1 MIELWKS
8 LSDDQMALTGKAA
21 ALMVTGTMMSLSYD
35 IGRGRSAPA
44 GQKTSEP
51 LVVDSQ
57 AAQMLPTVF
66 AIGRRPQRRE
76 AA

>member
-8 LSDDQMALTGKAA
+8 LSDDQMALAGCAA
-21 ALMVTGTMMSLSYD
+21 ALMVAGTIMSLSYY
-35 IGRGRSAPA
+35 IGRGRMTPS

-51 LVVDSQ
+51 HVVDSQ
-57 AAQMLPTVF
+57 AAQVLPTGSRSV
-66 AIGRRPQRRE
+66 AAPRRE

>member
-8 LSDDQMALTGKAA
+8 LSDDQMALVGCAA
-21 ALMVTGTMMSLSYD
+21 ALMITGTMMSLSYY
-35 IGRGRSAPA
+35 IGRGRRAPA
-44 GQKTSEP
+44 GRKASEP

-57 AAQMLPTVF
+57 ALQVLP
-66 AIGRRPQRRE
+66 AASRAGAAQRRD

>member
-8 LSDDQMALTGKAA
+8 LSDDQMALVGCAA
-21 ALMVTGTMMSLSYD
+21 ALMITGTMMSLSYY
-35 IGRGRSAPA
+35 IGRGRMAPV
-44 GQKTSEP
+44 GQKTGRP

-57 AAQMLPTVF
+57 TPQVLPTASRTV
-66 AIGRRPQRRE
+66 AVQRRD

>member
-8 LSDDQMALTGKAA
+8 LSDDQMALVGCAA
-21 ALMVTGTMMSLSYD
+21 ALTITGTMMSLSYY
-35 IGRGRSAPA
+35 IGRGRRTPA
-44 GQKTSEP
+44 GQKASGP

-57 AAQMLPTVF
+57 TPQVLPAVSRTV
-66 AIGRRPQRRE
+66 ATQRRD